1 LGCKFTQKKRK
12 KKILKTFDT
21 TKMGEKKRNK
31 KEKPLWWRAFLGRRR
46 RRRLGSS
53 LGLGCFQSR
62 NATCRSQTADT
73 KGDSLEKK
81 KGQTR
86 LPVLWS

>member
-1 LGCKFTQKKRK
+1 LGK
-12 KKILKTFDT
+12 KK
-21 TKMGEKKRNK
+21 EK
-31 KEKPLWWRAFLGRRR
+31 KEKPLWWRAFLGRRRR

-81 KGQTR
+81 KGQTK